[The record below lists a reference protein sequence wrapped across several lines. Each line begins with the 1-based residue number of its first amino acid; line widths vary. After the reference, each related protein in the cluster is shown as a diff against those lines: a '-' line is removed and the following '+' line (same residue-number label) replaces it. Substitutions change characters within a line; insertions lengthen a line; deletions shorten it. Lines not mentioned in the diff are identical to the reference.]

1 MPAAEDGESR
11 KKRARARPLGFVEI
25 KIGATGCIVP
35 TLRNPRRVG
44 QPVMYFSPEDRTGQ
58 PPECR
63 RNSTLNDSS
72 LAVLK
77 SDCP

>member
-58 PPECR
+58 PPIMDR
-63 RNSTLNDSS
+63 RWPILCAIRKS
-72 LAVLK
+72 L
-77 SDCP
+77 P